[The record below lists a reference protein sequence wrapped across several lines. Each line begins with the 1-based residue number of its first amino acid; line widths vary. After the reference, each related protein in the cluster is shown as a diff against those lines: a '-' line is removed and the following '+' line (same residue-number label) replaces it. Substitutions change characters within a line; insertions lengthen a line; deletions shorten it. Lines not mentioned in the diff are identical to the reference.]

1 MKHLLLLTLFFLVLA
16 SGCTSET
23 GRVTDTSHEDGA
35 QDDYEEYV
43 NARETDLCMGVEC
56 DITTITCPDGTDVS
70 CRDACD
76 PSTGNCVSC
85 EPLCTGHEAQ
95 ETIQVSGGSQEEQP
109 ETEEEECP
117 TSCRTC
123 QKLSGCRCV
132 TLLDCDGNGIC
143 EQGEYPDGVDCEP
156 CPEDT
161 ECTSYSFDFSV
172 QLCIPEDTCCGNG
185 ACDND
190 ETEETCP
197 QDCFQ
202 EEGDITILSVNE
214 IDEYVEI
221 EGYGFI
227 LTGWTL
233 KDETEK
239 NIYTFPDGF
248 IINGMVTVHTGT
260 GNRTTTDLYWGR
272 DCPANPFQCVW
283 NNGGDT
289 AYLIDNGEIIDEY
302 SYP

>member
-1 MKHLLLLTLFFLVLA
+1 MRIVFLLSVILLVLS

-23 GRVTDTSHEDGA
+23 GQVTGTSNEDNVH
-35 QDDYEEYV
+35 DDYEEYV
-43 NARETDLCMGVEC
+43 AARQTDLCMGVEC
-56 DITTITCPDGTDVS
+56 DITTITCPDGISVS
-70 CRDACD
+70 CRDSCD

-85 EPLCTGHEAQ
+85 EPICTGHEAP
-95 ETIQVSGGSQEEQP
+95 ETIHALGEP
-109 ETEEEECP
+109 EEEEPEAAECP
-117 TSCRTC
+117 NSCGTC
-123 QKLSGCRCV
+123 QKLSGCKCV

-156 CPEDT
+156 CPDDT
-161 ECTSYSFDFSV
+161 ACTSYRFDYSV

-185 ACDND
+185 LCDND

-202 EEGDITILSVNE
+202 EDGDIRILSVDE
-214 IDEYVEI
+214 IDEWVEI

-239 NIYTFPDGF
+239 NVYIFPEGF
-248 IINGMVTVHTGT
+248 VINGIVRVHTGT
-260 GNRTTTDLYWGR
+260 GEDTQTDLFWGR
-272 DCPANPFQCVW
+272 DCPENSFQCVW

-302 SYP
+302 PYP